1 MAFISTKLI
10 EKIGISKSI
19 KIEELSIKNFNEEI
33 LKSIEVSLY

>member
-1 MAFISTKLI
+1 MRTKLI

-19 KIEELSIKNFNEEI
+19 KTEELSIKTFNKEI